1 MIGITIVV
9 MAVPEGLPLAV
20 TIALAFSLGRM
31 RSDNN
36 LVKHMADCETMGG
49 ANNICTDKTGTL
61 TLNLMTVE
69 KIFIEEE
76 EKPINKKTFCQS
88 LAQKTSTLL
97 FEGICINS
105 DSIL

>member
-1 MIGITIVV
+1 M
-9 MAVPEGLPLAV
+9 AV

-61 TLNLMTVE
+61 TLNQMTVE

-76 EKPINKKTFCQS
+76 EKPINKNTFCS
-88 LAQKTSTLL
+88 
-97 FEGICINS
+97 
-105 DSIL
+105 SIS

>member
-61 TLNLMTVE
+61 TLNQMTVE
-69 KIFIEEE
+69 KIFIEEDD
-76 EKPINKKTFCQS
+76 KPINKKTFC
-88 LAQKTSTLL
+88 
-97 FEGICINS
+97 
-105 DSIL
+105 